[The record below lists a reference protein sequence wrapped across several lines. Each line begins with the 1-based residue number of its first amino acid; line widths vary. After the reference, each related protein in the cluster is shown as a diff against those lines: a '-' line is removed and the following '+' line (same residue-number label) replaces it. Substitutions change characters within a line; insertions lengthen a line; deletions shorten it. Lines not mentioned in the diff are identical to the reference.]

1 MYQQLLKKGRNSVR
15 KGRIKKSILQ
25 AQLGTMG
32 DNSSWLQNDPL
43 KTVGIPLTDGKLAP
57 EPSIYV

>member
-25 AQLGTMG
+25 AQLGTTG
-32 DNSSWLQNDPL
+32 DTSRRFQNHPL
-43 KTVGIPLTDGKLAP
+43 KTVGIPLTDGKLAT
-57 EPSIYV
+57 ESSI